1 MKKVMDKFKSN
12 IKYKKTLII
21 FLAIIGVIAIVAGS
35 VFTVMLNNGDKE
47 LTLNYIN
54 NFMNNISS
62 NKLDYLG
69 ALQNGFFNQF
79 TFIIVI
85 WLLGMSVI
93 GIPVILFM
101 YFSKIFVLGFSVSAI
116 ITNYGFKGCLISFS
130 YIFPHQLINIIIYT
144 VLTLSSIK
152 VAGKILYSV
161 LKKEKIDFKI
171 TLNNYLLTLI
181 ITLCISILMILFEVY
196 ITPKFISI
204 FLPLIK

>member
-1 MKKVMDKFKSN
+1 MKKVMDKFKSSM
-12 IKYKKTLII
+12 KYNKTLII
-21 FLAIIGVIAIVAGS
+21 FLAVIGIIAIACGS
-35 VFTVMLNNGDKE
+35 IFTVMLNNSDKE
-47 LTLNYIN
+47 LTINYIN
-54 NFMNNISS
+54 NFINNISN
-62 NKLDYLG
+62 NKLDYLD

-79 TFIIVI
+79 TFVIVI

-101 YFSKIFVLGFSVSAI
+101 YFSKIFVLGFSISSI
-116 ITNYGFKGCLISFS
+116 IVNYGLKGCLISFA
-130 YIFPHQLINIIIYT
+130 YIFPHQIINIIVYT

-152 VAGKILYSV
+152 VAGKILYSI

-181 ITLCISILMILFEVY
+181 ISLGVSILMILFEVY
-196 ITPKFISI
+196 ITPKFINI